1 MPNLS
6 TCWLDAKTLEDG
18 DSMALTEALD
28 LGEYRTAEIVVN
40 VESADEGG
48 GATLVLQHAARNVN
62 GAYLDFE
69 TPVSVALSATGAT
82 WVKVD
87 RFTRFLGWSISGSL
101 GGAVVVSVDVV
112 GKR

>member
-1 MPNLS
+1 MPNLC

-18 DSMALTEALD
+18 GTMALTEALD

-40 VESADEGG
+40 VETADEGG
-48 GATLVLQHAARNVN
+48 AATLALQHAARNVN

-69 TPVSVALSATGAT
+69 TPVSVPLDTSGAT

-87 RFTRFLGWSISGSL
+87 RFTRFLGWSLSGSL
-101 GGAVVVSVDVV
+101 GGAVVVSIDVV